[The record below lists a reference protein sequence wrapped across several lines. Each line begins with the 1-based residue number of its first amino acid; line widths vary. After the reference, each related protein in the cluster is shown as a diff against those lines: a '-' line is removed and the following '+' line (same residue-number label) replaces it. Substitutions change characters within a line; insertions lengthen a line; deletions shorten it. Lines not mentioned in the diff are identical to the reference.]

1 MCYIVCAFVSFTT
14 KSYSEIRMLHMRCV
28 YDIDHMYALRIQNT
42 SERASDLHSYEAT
55 KAVTKKT
62 QKHSEVSTD
71 FFATAVVAS

>member
-1 MCYIVCAFVSFTT
+1 
-14 KSYSEIRMLHMRCV
+14 MLHMRCV
-28 YDIDHMYALRIQNT
+28 YDIVIDHMYALRIQNT
-42 SERASDLHSYEAT
+42 SERASDLRSYEAT